1 MEEKK
6 QDVSVRDSSGMPRL
20 TVWESEIEKVDTG
33 DSYRLSGMVV
43 W

>member
-20 TVWESEIEKVDTG
+20 TVWESEIEKG